1 MKTKIANTSIPD
13 FVNIAAAVKTY
24 WEKVDIGTADIKML
38 FGVGKDKALRIKKA
52 AQEEQEQRGIPFR
65 DLNSVSTAVAFEAW
79 GFDIADLEKRLHK
92 LKKLE
97 A

>member
-13 FVNIAAAVKTY
+13 FVDISTAVRIY
-24 WEKVDIGTADIKML
+24 WEKVDIGTAEIKKL
-38 FGVGKDKALRIKKA
+38 FGVSKDKALRIKKA
-52 AQEEQEQRGIPFR
+52 AQALQEDRGIPFR
-65 DLNSVSTAVAFEAW
+65 NLNFVSTAIAYEAW
-79 GFDIADLEKRLHK
+79 GFDITDLEKRLHK